1 MNLKDIFK
9 GFANIFKSKGNSNIE
24 KKDEKVISNYSNE
37 RNYDTDYKKIQNINE
52 QILADKINKDEI
64 NFEKLKKISEH
75 TAVYNEKQTSE
86 MITEERISQNI
97 ISNTLINNTSENANI
112 RSVTVEELKNEINT
126 IWDVL
131 KIKENTQAEHIIKS
145 TPADKWVTMDEIRH
159 NIKIQF
165 NVEYINEKSLYP
177 YLKTLVD
184 INLIKMNNIG
194 KKRTWKKNIIVIENN
209 KK

>member
-1 MNLKDIFK
+1 MNIKEMFK
-9 GFANIFKSKGNSNIE
+9 GFTNLFKSKDKSKQNTNNNVFSGN
-24 KKDEKVISNYSNE
+24 YHNE
-37 RNYDTDYKKIQNINE
+37 RNYETTIENNPNI
-52 QILADKINKDEI
+52 IADKINKDEI

-75 TAVYNEKQTSE
+75 TAVYNEKQTTE
-86 MITEERISQNI
+86 MITEERRSQNI
-97 ISNTLINNTSENANI
+97 IANTLINNTKDNADV
-112 RSVTVEELKNEINT
+112 RSVTIEELKNEINT
-126 IWDVL
+126 IWDIL

-159 NIKIQF
+159 NIKMQF

-194 KKRTWKKNIIVIENN
+194 KKRTWKKNIIVIEN
-209 KK
+209 KKN

>member
-1 MNLKDIFK
+1 MNIKEIFK
-9 GFANIFKSKGNSNIE
+9 GFTNLFKSKDKVKFEINNKESNGN
-24 KKDEKVISNYSNE
+24 YYNE
-37 RNYDTDYKKIQNINE
+37 RNYEREIENNENIV
-52 QILADKINKDEI
+52 ADRINKDEI

-75 TAVYNEKQTSE
+75 TAIYNEKQTTE
-86 MITEERISQNI
+86 MITEERRSQNI
-97 ISNTLINNTSENANI
+97 ITNTLINNAKENI
-112 RSVTVEELKNEINT
+112 SVRSVTIEELKNEINT
-126 IWDVL
+126 IWDIL

-194 KKRTWKKNIIVIENN
+194 KKRTWKKNIIVIEN
-209 KK
+209 KKN

>member
-1 MNLKDIFK
+1 MNIKEMFK
-9 GFANIFKSKGNSNIE
+9 GFTNLFKSKDKSKQNTNNNVFSGN
-24 KKDEKVISNYSNE
+24 YHNE
-37 RNYDTDYKKIQNINE
+37 RNYETKIENNPNI
-52 QILADKINKDEI
+52 IADKINKDEI

-75 TAVYNEKQTSE
+75 TAVYNEKQTTE
-86 MITEERISQNI
+86 MITEERRSQNI
-97 ISNTLINNTSENANI
+97 IANTLINNTKDNADV
-112 RSVTVEELKNEINT
+112 RSVTIEELKNEINT
-126 IWDVL
+126 IWDIL

-159 NIKIQF
+159 NIKMQF

-194 KKRTWKKNIIVIENN
+194 KKRTWKKNIIVIEN
-209 KK
+209 KKN

>member
-1 MNLKDIFK
+1 MDFKKIFK
-9 GFANIFKSKGNSNIE
+9 GFVNIFKSKEE
-24 KKDEKVISNYSNE
+24 KKSGNYNNKYNDNYGNE
-37 RNYDTDYKKIQNINE
+37 GNYEKKIDNHNSIVS
-52 QILADKINKDEI
+52 DKINKNEI
-64 NFEKLKKISEH
+64 NFENLKKISEH
-75 TAVYNEKQTSE
+75 TSIYNEKQKAE
-86 MITEERISQNI
+86 MIIEEKKSQNI
-97 ISNTLINNTSENANI
+97 ITNTLIENERKDEDV

-126 IWDVL
+126 IWDIL

-145 TPADKWVTMDEIRH
+145 TPADKWVTMDEIRN

-194 KKRTWKKNIIVIENN
+194 KKRTWKKNIILIENN
-209 KK
+209 K